1 MNLFLSALYLVGLY
15 SAYLA
20 GSLYLRTQPAD
31 LTINPDQTARRIPYA
46 TFLLTLAIGIPTL
59 LQFFFP
65 AILQNFER
73 DYARF
78 LAGDWWRILT
88 PLFVQ
93 DGGVSGSVFNVVSLV
108 LVGSVAERL
117 WGSPR
122 WLIIFF
128 AGSILSEII
137 GFAWQPIG
145 AGNSV
150 ANFSLAASIGVLC
163 LAFHGSRGIR
173 VMAIL
178 ALGAGMILLL
188 IKDIHGAAMLLGV
201 LIALILIWL
210 DGHRFN
216 RWP

>member
-1 MNLFLSALYLVGLY
+1 
-15 SAYLA
+15 
-20 GSLYLRTQPAD
+20 
-31 LTINPDQTARRIPYA
+31 
-46 TFLLTLAIGIPTL
+46 
-59 LQFFFP
+59 
-65 AILQNFER
+65 
-73 DYARF
+73 
-78 LAGDWWRILT
+78 
-88 PLFVQ
+88 
-93 DGGVSGSVFNVVSLV
+93 VSLV
-108 LVGSVAERL
+108 LVGSVTERL
-117 WGSPR
+117 WGSQR

-128 AGSILSEII
+128 AGGILSEII

-150 ANFSLAASIGVLC
+150 ANFSLAASIAVLC

-216 RWP
+216 R